1 MRLPSRQIS
10 FAKQMI
16 ESNNMALYYNNSYNY
31 KSLVIGWYESLF
43 HWSVQHGYQYE
54 EIFSITALCMAQS
67 FYCKA
72 IVTPVV

>member
-10 FAKQMI
+10 FTKQMI
-16 ESNNMALYYNNSYNY
+16 ESNNMALYYNKSYNY
-31 KSLVIGWYESLF
+31 KSLLIGWYESWF

-54 EIFSITALCMAQS
+54 ETFSITALCMAQS

-72 IVTPVV
+72 IVIPVV

>member
-10 FAKQMI
+10 FTKQMI
-16 ESNNMALYYNNSYNY
+16 ESNNMALYYDKSYND
-31 KSLVIGWYESLF
+31 KSLLIGWYESWF

-54 EIFSITALCMAQS
+54 ETFSITALCMAQS

-72 IVTPVV
+72 IVIPVV